1 MFKYYFQARL
11 ESVRAMQVAEDFYDL
26 LLLNNTFVHWHRHVC
41 VQIMSREKQ
50 MKIAQN
56 HYKR

>member
-1 MFKYYFQARL
+1 
-11 ESVRAMQVAEDFYDL
+11 MQVAEDFYDL